1 LIFHEPYTTMNKTCL
16 TFLLSLSVLIAHAQ
30 SEELVYW
37 NSQSTPTNTVYVD
50 GYSGKTGCSQP
61 VSSERFKSMM
71 ESVNNAS
78 FAEDQVRVAKRILK
92 TNCLTIDNLVLI
104 LEEISFDEDQLEL
117 AKFAYEHVY
126 DLDNYYKVYNV
137 FSFSKSG
144 EELEE
149 YIDNK

>member
-1 LIFHEPYTTMNKTCL
+1 MNKTCL

-78 FAEDQVRVAKRILK
+78 FAEDQ
-92 TNCLTIDNLVLI
+92 
-104 LEEISFDEDQLEL
+104 LEL